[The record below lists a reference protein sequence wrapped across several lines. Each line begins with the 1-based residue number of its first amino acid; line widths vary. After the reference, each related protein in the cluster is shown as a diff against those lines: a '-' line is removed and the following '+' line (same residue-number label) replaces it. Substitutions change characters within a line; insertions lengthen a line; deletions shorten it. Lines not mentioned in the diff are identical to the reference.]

1 MHIGSAIYRTGAK
14 AETDQGAQ
22 LLNYMKPEVW
32 DADFKPPAF
41 YYHII
46 PGGTRQMDIQEITM
60 KVERE
65 SVLLRQIMAEIEKV
79 VVGQRYMLER
89 MLIGLLCDGHMLLE
103 GLPGLAK
110 TTAVKTLAAAIKTGF
125 QRIQF
130 TPDLLPA
137 DILGTQFYRPD
148 NTSFEIKK
156 GPVFHN
162 IILADEINRAPAKVQ
177 SALLEAMQER
187 QVTIGETT
195 FPLER
200 PFLVL
205 ATQNPIEHEGT
216 YPLPE
221 AQIDRFMLK
230 IKVDYPSAAEEK
242 EIMDRVNKGVS
253 ENVNAAVDVSQI
265 ISAAETVKL
274 IHMEEKI
281 TDYIINLVRATR
293 EPGAFGL
300 DIAPMISYGASPRA
314 SIWLGMT
321 SRAHAFLN
329 GRGYVTPHDVKSVAP
344 DVLRHRIILSYEA
357 EAEEKSSDDLIEIL
371 LERIEVP

>member
-1 MHIGSAIYRTGAK
+1 
-14 AETDQGAQ
+14 
-22 LLNYMKPEVW
+22 
-32 DADFKPPAF
+32 
-41 YYHII
+41 
-46 PGGTRQMDIQEITM
+46 MDIQEITQN
-60 KVERE
+60 VEKQ
-65 SVLLRQIMAEIEKV
+65 SLVLRQIIAEMGKV
-79 VVGQRYMLER
+79 VVGQRNLIER
-89 MLIGLLCDGHMLLE
+89 MMIGLLCDGHLLLE

-110 TTAVKTLAAAIKTGF
+110 TTAVKTLAATIRTTF

-137 DILGTQFYRPD
+137 DILGTQVYRPD
-148 NTSFEIKK
+148 NGSFEIKK
-156 GPVFHN
+156 GPIFHN

-187 QVTIGETT
+187 QVTIGGTT
-195 FPLER
+195 FQLDN

-205 ATQNPIEHEGT
+205 ATQNPIEQEGT

-230 IKVDYPSAAEEK
+230 IKVDYPSAMEEK
-242 EIMDRVNKGVS
+242 EIMDRFNNAVTENVKGV
-253 ENVNAAVDVSQI
+253 VDVSQI
-265 ISAAETVKL
+265 ELVKKVIRS

-281 TDYIINLVRATR
+281 VDYIVRISRATR
-293 EPGAFGL
+293 NPQKFGL
-300 DIAPMISYGASPRA
+300 DIGPMISYGASPRA
-314 SIWLGMT
+314 SIWLDQA

-329 GRGYVTPHDVKSVAP
+329 GRGYVTPQDVKSMAP

-357 EAEEKSSDDLIEIL
+357 EAEGKSTDDLIEFL

>member
-1 MHIGSAIYRTGAK
+1 
-14 AETDQGAQ
+14 
-22 LLNYMKPEVW
+22 
-32 DADFKPPAF
+32 
-41 YYHII
+41 
-46 PGGTRQMDIQEITM
+46 MDIREITER
-60 KVERE
+60 VEKE
-65 SVLLRQIMAEIEKV
+65 SIVLRQIIAEIEKV
-79 VVGQRYMLER
+79 VVGQRQLLER
-89 MLIGLLCDGHMLLE
+89 MLIGLLCNGHLLLE

-110 TTAVKTLAAAIKTGF
+110 TTAVKTLAATIRTSF

-137 DILGTQFYRPD
+137 DILGTQVYRPD
-148 NTSFEIKK
+148 NASFEIKK
-156 GPVFHN
+156 GPIFHN

-177 SALLEAMQER
+177 SALLEAMQES

-195 FPLER
+195 FLLDK

-205 ATQNPIEHEGT
+205 ATQNPIEQEGT

-230 IKVDYPSAAEEK
+230 IKIDYPSAQEEK
-242 EIMDRVNKGVS
+242 EIMERVYRDVAEDVHGV
-253 ENVNAAVDVSQI
+253 VDVSQI
-265 ISAAETVKL
+265 DSVRETIGS

-281 TDYIINLVRATR
+281 VDYIVRISTATR
-293 EPGAFGL
+293 NPAEFGL
-300 DIAPMISYGASPRA
+300 ELGPMISYGASPRA
-314 SIWLGMT
+314 SIWLGLA

-329 GRGYVTPHDVKSVAP
+329 GRGYVIPQDVKSMAP

-357 EAEEKSSDDLIEIL
+357 EAEAKSTDDLINIL